1 MDFLLQKPEYV
12 MVKFQGVELWIEQDH
27 FEFLQQGRRDGIN
40 DFHENTCVWQNGKF
54 CRLGFYTLQNPTLLV
69 EQGELCPTEVIAH
82 MNDFALRKIGLVR
95 DNILSEWRDP
105 ETKAEIEYFP
115 Y

>member
-1 MDFLLQKPEYV
+1 MNFFLQKPEYV
-12 MVKFQGVELWIEQDH
+12 MVKFQGVELWVEQDR
-27 FEFLQQGRRDGIN
+27 FEFLQQARLDGIN
-40 DFHENTCVWQNGKF
+40 DFHMNTCKWLDGKPY
-54 CRLGFYTLQNPTLLV
+54 RLGFYTLQNPTELA

-82 MNDFALRKIGLVR
+82 MNEFTLRKIGVNR
-95 DNILSEWRDP
+95 DSILSEWRDP

>member
-1 MDFLLQKPEYV
+1 MLWSNSKELNCGLSRIALNFCSKLGSTASTTCKWLDGKPY
-12 MVKFQGVELWIEQDH
+12 
-27 FEFLQQGRRDGIN
+27 
-40 DFHENTCVWQNGKF
+40 
-54 CRLGFYTLQNPTLLV
+54 RLGFYTLQNPTELA

-82 MNDFALRKIGLVR
+82 MNEFTLRKIGVNR
-95 DNILSEWRDP
+95 DSILSEWRDP